1 MASILIEK
9 DAKHFTAR
17 FKETDSTDMCRMLA
31 YLQMQ
36 VGLTLWQNGMEI
48 EDVKSAMR
56 EVWDAGIEEL
66 DTQRRKLMRED
77 VEAVEAM
84 LPGTGK
90 KYREEHKNRLDIRMI
105 MGLHSAG
112 WTNREIASE
121 METLEGRIDYIIKKE
136 AAANA

>member
-9 DAKHFTAR
+9 DAKR
-17 FKETDSTDMCRMLA
+17 FKATITETDNVDMCRMLA

-48 EDVKSAMR
+48 EDVKSTMR

-84 LPGTGK
+84 LPGTE

-121 METLEGRIDYIIKKE
+121 MKTLEGHIDYIIKRE